1 MASPLDNYV
10 IQPRRPLRVVFGL
23 LTVIALTSLIQWYWV
38 NRDGSEKALLT
49 LENQQLIEKVAL
61 LEQQLMQQT
70 ETLQNLQQVQTMH
83 QTTVQQLQNQLLQL
97 QNKAIE
103 LDKELL
109 FYQNITQGNSSS
121 ELQIR
126 DFQLRADPENA
137 AQFRYRLVITQGKNI
152 TEPITG
158 EVVIQ
163 LQKTQSENGE
173 AKTIELTKLEHPLN
187 LRHVQIVEGT
197 LNLSELATPEQVH
210 ISLVQKNKTLAAQ
223 TFDWQPIQPDT
234 P

>member
-10 IQPRRPLRVVFGL
+10 IQPRRPLRVVIGL
-23 LTVIALTSLIQWYWV
+23 LTVIVLTVFFQWYWF
-38 NRDGSEKALLT
+38 NRDGSEKTRLT
-49 LENQQLIEKVAL
+49 LENQQLLEQVAQ

-70 ETLQNLQQVQTMH
+70 EALQNQQQVQTMH

-97 QNKAIE
+97 QNKTIE

-126 DFQLRADPENA
+126 DFQLRADTENA

-152 TEPITG
+152 AEPITG

-163 LQKTQSENGE
+163 LQKIQSENEE
-173 AKTIELTKLEHPLN
+173 AKTVELATLEHPLN
-187 LRHVQIVEGT
+187 LRHVQVVEGT
-197 LNLSELATPEQVH
+197 LNLSELATPEQIH
-210 ISLVQKNKTLAAQ
+210 ISLVQNNKTLVAQ
-223 TFDWQPIQPDT
+223 TFDWQAIQPDT